1 MCTEVSSP
9 PDDDDSLEDVCKK
22 IRNIINTTHNKGAYN
37 LRGLIYLEK
46 GICRI
51 FVVFVVVFCCCFLL
65 LFFVVVWFDRCKVAD
80 EDSKASYLDSR
91 SSGADFVTLG
101 SIASSKALKV

>member
-1 MCTEVSSP
+1 LYFLCINIIIVDGDQDSVCTEVSSP

-51 FVVFVVVFCCCFLL
+51 FVVFVFVVFVVVFCCCL
-65 LFFVVVWFDRCKVAD
+65 V
-80 EDSKASYLDSR
+80 
-91 SSGADFVTLG
+91 
-101 SIASSKALKV
+101 

>member
-1 MCTEVSSP
+1 MCVQKSRRLPMTMIVWKMFVRRFEISMI
-9 PDDDDSLEDVCKK
+9 D
-22 IRNIINTTHNKGAYN
+22 IIKGAY
-37 LRGLIYLEK
+37 
-46 GICRI
+46 I
-51 FVVFVVVFCCCFLL
+51 FVVFVFVVFCCCFLL

-101 SIASSKALKV
+101 SIVSSKALKV

>member
-1 MCTEVSSP
+1 MYFLCINIIIVDGDQDSVCTEVSSP

-22 IRNIINTTHNKGAYN
+22 IRNIDDRYN
-37 LRGLIYLEK
+37 QRCIY
-46 GICRI
+46 
-51 FVVFVVVFCCCFLL
+51 FCCFCFCCFLL

-101 SIASSKALKV
+101 SIVSSKALKV

>member
-1 MCTEVSSP
+1 MYFLCINIIIVDGDQDSVCTEVSSP

-65 LFFVVVWFDRCKVAD
+65 LFGLIDAK
-80 EDSKASYLDSR
+80 
-91 SSGADFVTLG
+91 
-101 SIASSKALKV
+101 